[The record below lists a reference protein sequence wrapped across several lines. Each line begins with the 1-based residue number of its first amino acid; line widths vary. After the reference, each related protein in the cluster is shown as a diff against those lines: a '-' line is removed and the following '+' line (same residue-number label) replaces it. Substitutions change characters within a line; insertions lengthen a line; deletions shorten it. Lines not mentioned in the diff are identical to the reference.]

1 MAFSTWGRR
10 APGLLCLLLAAALY
24 ARADRTGYEKLPIPD
39 HPRYAIQHLGES
51 IGLGT
56 ATITSM
62 VQDRQGF
69 LWLGTQNGLYR
80 FDGIKAVRYGP
91 HEGMLNDRV
100 NQLLES
106 SDGTLWAYVGTAIYR
121 FDGARFVALP
131 APEGTDLRGYPQSL
145 AVTPTGDVYLATEKG
160 LLRTHPADHSGPGA
174 AAQPAWSSESGPQ
187 FRHVTAVSVAPDG
200 TVWFGADGQVGI
212 QRLGGSQPDL
222 LPVHGLPS
230 DRMFSILVDG
240 SGQVWIRTHHHI
252 GYLTPN
258 LGQYISA
265 DEGVPGANDFGMAA
279 LDRSGSLLLPTVMG
293 LFRRSENHWV
303 IVGEKQ
309 GLATNAV
316 YSALEDRE
324 HAIWVGLG
332 GGGIDR
338 WAGSL
343 DWSGWGEGEG
353 LPDSV
358 VWCVIRDRE
367 QRLWTGTN
375 NGLAMWDS
383 AAQHWRVWREKEGLA
398 GITVR
403 DLAVAADGAVWALSV
418 PGGLT
423 RVDAHT
429 LSAVKIHFPETGD
442 EAPATITSAPDGS
455 LWLGAR
461 TKLFRWGAEK
471 GETAIREIALPPE
484 VRGKTQVVSF
494 AADGTMW
501 TSGHGGMGRYDGHQW
516 QVFTK
521 EDGLAETSL
530 DVILATS
537 SQDAWVCYF
546 ESKGVSHVH
555 LADGKL
561 AVRTFTTAHGL
572 NSDSV
577 YMLGRDYQGR
587 IWAGGDRGISLLN
600 DAGVIAHF
608 DRASGL
614 LWDDVDEGYTWND
627 PDGSVL
633 IATSRG
639 LARYSP
645 GGPLV
650 PRHPPSVVVTSAR
663 LGGVDHVKENGV
675 EVPHDQDTFVAGF
688 AAMTFHNPASLRCQY
703 RLEGL
708 ETDYQETTQ
717 REVRYP
723 ALPPG
728 HYRFAVRCGSVMEG
742 WSAAPAEFS
751 FTIQPPWWARWWAR
765 LAALLLLALGVRALV
780 LYRIRLLEGDR
791 LMLEQAVAERSA
803 ELARANAEL
812 QAMSLTDPLT
822 KVRNRRFFRETIEA
836 DAMQV
841 VRAYRRAGT
850 NAGPIEHGDL
860 IYYFVDL
867 DHFKRVNDEY
877 GHYAG
882 DLVLVECARR
892 LSHIV
897 RQSDLLIRWG
907 GEEFLVVLRSGT
919 RADGDILARRL
930 LRLMGEEP
938 FDIGEGKKL
947 AMTCSVGWAAF
958 PWITSQPDALSVDD
972 VLVLADR
979 AMYAAK
985 DAGRNYAVGVSPGG
999 ELLREVAKGA
1009 AVRVDLLVPE
1019 SPLVRLTRSL
1029 GSWIQAPTEAAQ
1041 NLDQDPQV

>member
-1 MAFSTWGRR
+1 MR
-10 APGLLCLLLAAALY
+10 AN
-24 ARADRTGYEKLPIPD
+24 RTGSGKLPVPD

-62 VQDRQGF
+62 VQDRMGF

-80 FDGIKAVRYGP
+80 FDGIKAVRFGP
-91 HEGMLNDRV
+91 REGMLNDRV
-100 NQLLES
+100 NQLLDAP
-106 SDGTLWAYVGTAIYR
+106 DGTLWASVGTSIYS
-121 FDGARFVALP
+121 FNGTRFVLLP
-131 APEGTDLRGYPQSL
+131 IPEGVELRGYPQSM
-145 AVTPTGDVYLATEKG
+145 AVTLTGDVYLATEKG
-160 LLRTHPADHSGPGA
+160 LLRVRPADRTEPSPGT
-174 AAQPAWSSESGPQ
+174 QLWSNENGLPI
-187 FRHVTAVSVAPDG
+187 RPVTCVSVSADG

-212 QRLGGSQPDL
+212 VRLGAGQPEML
-222 LPVHGLPS
+222 SVRGLPGE
-230 DRMFSILVDG
+230 RIFTILTDG
-240 SGQVWIRTHHHI
+240 SGRVWIRTHDHI
-252 GYLTPN
+252 GYL
-258 LGQYISA
+258 SA
-265 DEGVPGANDFGMAA
+265 TLKEFVSLNEGIPGANDFGMAA
-279 LDRSGSLLLPTVMG
+279 LDRSGNLLLPTVIG
-293 LFRRSENHWV
+293 LFRRIDNRWV
-303 IVGEKQ
+303 VVGEKQ

-338 WAGSL
+338 WAGSQ

-358 VWCVIRDRE
+358 VWCVVRDKE

-375 NGLAMWDS
+375 NGLAMWDPEGH
-383 AAQHWRVWREKEGLA
+383 HWRIWREQDGLS

-403 DLAVAADGAVWALSV
+403 DLAVAGDGSIWALSV

-423 RVDAHT
+423 RFDPRT
-429 LSAVKIHFPETGD
+429 LSPTRIKPPATGD
-442 EAPATITSAPDGS
+442 EAPSTIVAAPDGS

-461 TKLFRWGAEK
+461 TKLFRMGPEK
-471 GETAIREIALPPE
+471 GDTTVREVPLPSE
-484 VRGKTQVVSF
+484 VRGKTHAVSF
-494 AADGTMW
+494 APDGTMW
-501 TSGHGGMGRYDGHQW
+501 TSGHTGLARYDGHQW
-516 QVFTK
+516 QSFTK
-521 EDGLAETSL
+521 DDGLAETSL
-530 DVILATS
+530 DLVLAVS
-537 SQDAWVCYF
+537 SGDAWVCYF
-546 ESKGVSHVH
+546 ESKGVSHVQ
-555 LADGKL
+555 LADSKL
-561 AVRTFTTAHGL
+561 TVRTFTTAQGL
-572 NSDSV
+572 SSDSV
-577 YMLGRDYQGR
+577 YLLGRDYQGR

-600 DAGVIAHF
+600 EAGVVAHF

-614 LWDDVDEGYTWND
+614 LWDDVDEGFTWND

-639 LARYSP
+639 LAGYSP
-645 GGPLV
+645 GGQLA
-650 PRHPPSVVVTSAR
+650 PRHPPSVVISSAR
-663 LGGVDHVKENGV
+663 LGGVEHVKENGV
-675 EVPHDQDTFVAGF
+675 EVPHDSDTFVAEF
-688 AAMTFHNPASLRCQY
+688 AAMTFHNPGTIRCQY

-708 ETDYQETTQ
+708 ESDYQETTQ

-728 HYRFAVRCGSVMEG
+728 HYRFAVRCGSVVEG

-765 LAALLLLALGVRALV
+765 LVALVLLALGVRALV

-841 VRAYRRAGT
+841 VRAYRRAGA
-850 NAGPIEHGDL
+850 NAGAIEHGDL

-938 FDIGEGKKL
+938 FDIGDGKKL
-947 AMTCSVGWAAF
+947 AMTCSIGWAAF

-985 DAGRNYAVGVSPGG
+985 DAGRNYAVGIAPGG
-999 ELLREVAKGA
+999 ELLREVANGA

-1041 NLDQDPQV
+1041 NAENDRQA

>member
-1 MAFSTWGRR
+1 MLGA
-10 APGLLCLLLAAALY
+10 LCCLPLAALC
-24 ARADRTGYEKLPIPD
+24 ARANHTAAGKLPVPD
-39 HPRYAIQHLGES
+39 NPRYAIQHLGDS

-56 ATITSM
+56 ATVTSM
-62 VQDRQGF
+62 VQDRLGF
-69 LWLGTQNGLYR
+69 LWVGTQNGLYR
-80 FDGIKAVRYGP
+80 FDGIKAVRFGP
-91 HEGMLNDRV
+91 REGMLNDRV

-106 SDGTLWAYVGTAIYR
+106 SDGTLWASVGTSIYH
-121 FDGARFVALP
+121 FDGLRFVALP
-131 APEGTDLRGYPQSL
+131 IPEGVELRGYPQSL
-145 AVTPTGDVYLATEKG
+145 AVSLTGDVYLATEQG
-160 LLRTHPADHSGPGA
+160 LLRVHPGEHTG
-174 AAQPAWSSESGPQ
+174 QPAATQMWSPDNGNAI
-187 FRHVTAVSVAPDG
+187 RHVTSVSVAPDG
-200 TVWFGADGQVGI
+200 TVWFGADG
-212 QRLGGSQPDL
+212 RLGILRLGASQPEIL
-222 LPVHGLPS
+222 SVHGLPTE
-230 DRMFSILVDG
+230 RMFTVLTDG
-240 SGQVWIRTHHHI
+240 AGRVWVRTHDHI
-252 GYLTPN
+252 GYLSPT
-258 LGQYISA
+258 LELYVSA
-265 DEGVPGANDFGMAA
+265 NEGVPGANDFGMAA
-279 LDRSGSLLLPTVMG
+279 LDRSGNLLLPTVVG
-293 LFRRSENHWV
+293 LFRRLENRWV
-303 IVGEKQ
+303 NVGEQQ

-332 GGGIDR
+332 GAGIDR
-338 WAGSL
+338 WAGSQ
-343 DWSGWGEGEG
+343 DWSGWGEAEG

-358 VWCVIRDRE
+358 VWCVIRDGQ
-367 QRLWTGTN
+367 QRLWAGTN
-375 NGLAMWDS
+375 NGLAMWEPE
-383 AAQHWRVWREKEGLA
+383 ARHWRVWRQPDGLA

-403 DLAVAADGAVWALSV
+403 DLVIASDGAIWALSV

-429 LSAVKIHFPETGD
+429 LSATKVKSPGTGD
-442 EAPATITSAPDGS
+442 DAPATITSAPDGS

-461 TKLFRWGAEK
+461 SKLFRVGPEK
-471 GETAIREIALPPE
+471 GNTTIREVPLPPE
-484 VRGKTQVVSF
+484 VRGTTSAVSF
-494 AADGTMW
+494 APDGTMW
-501 TSGHGGMGRYDGHQW
+501 TSGHNGLGRFDGHQW
-516 QVFTK
+516 SVFTK
-521 EDGLAETSL
+521 DDGLAETSL
-530 DVILATS
+530 DLVLAVS
-537 SQDAWVCYF
+537 AQDAWVCYF
-546 ESKGVSHVH
+546 ESKGITRVH
-555 LADGKL
+555 LANAKL
-561 AVRTFTTAHGL
+561 STRTFTTEQGL
-572 NSDSV
+572 TSDSV
-577 YMLGRDYQGR
+577 FLLGRDYQGR

-600 DAGVIAHF
+600 EAGVLAHF

-614 LWDDVDEGYTWND
+614 LWDDVDEGYAWND
-627 PDGSVL
+627 ADGSML

-645 GGPLV
+645 GGPLT
-650 PRHPPSVVVTSAR
+650 PRRPPPVVLSSAR
-663 LGGVDHVKENGV
+663 LGGVERLKANGV
-675 EVPHDQDTFVAGF
+675 EVPHDSATFEANF
-688 AAMTFHNPASLRCQY
+688 AAMTFHNPETIRCQY

-708 ETDYQETTQ
+708 ETNFQETTQ

-728 HYRFAVRCGSVMEG
+728 HYRFAVRCGSVVEG

-751 FTIQPPWWARWWAR
+751 FTFQPPWWARWWAR
-765 LAALLLLALGVRALV
+765 LAALLLLGLGVRAVV
-780 LYRIRLLEGDR
+780 LYRIRSLEGDR

-841 VRAYRRAGT
+841 VRAYRRAGA

-892 LSHIV
+892 LTHIV

-938 FDIGEGKKL
+938 FDIGDGKKI
-947 AMTCSVGWAAF
+947 AMTCSIGWAAF
-958 PWITSQPDALSVDD
+958 PWITAQPDALSVDD

-985 DAGRNYAVGVSPGG
+985 DAGRNYAVGVAPGG
-999 ELLREVAKGA
+999 ELLREVAGGA
-1009 AVRVDLLVPE
+1009 PVRVDLLVPE

-1029 GSWIQAPTEAAQ
+1029 GSWIQPPSEAAQ
-1041 NLDQDPQV
+1041 NVDKDRQS